1 MYSFQKSLPNLA
13 RPSSDIILV
22 AIDDATIKDMG
33 IQVPLPLKFHNTVLA
48 NILDENPQLIIY
60 PMTFHENP
68 TSTEDGLVFKN
79 LSSSEKTI
87 FASKLKNFDE
97 ALENPSFISQQD
109 IFQNGIA
116 VDRISGAQDG
126 VARRHVVKLSKFYS
140 IEVGAAQK
148 LGFIKSLSHLPDLF
162 YTNYYGPKKTFK
174 TVSFSKVLKKQLPA
188 NFFNNKIVFI
198 GHANSATSQPFNTTP
213 FDKKLYSFTNLEIHA
228 TILDNIR
235 SKAYISKSHFYTN
248 TSITFLA
255 SFISIVLIMEN
266 APFIGIILFLVF
278 GVIIYTIGFFL
289 LTFYNTWIYTFHPLL
304 AVFISYYILIPYR
317 LLKENQKRI
326 AFEKEN
332 LSLTQVEKFKT
343 NFISLMSH
351 DLKTPIARI
360 HGIAE
365 VLSLT
370 TSGVPASLQPSIIS
384 IMESAEDLLSFV
396 NNILNVARIESE
408 KISLNKESK
417 DINNIIENCIKSL
430 SYVAKTKNITL
441 RSDLEPLFS
450 IKLDSHLIRQVI
462 STLLENAI
470 KYSPSGSTVT
480 LSSNEHDDYIKVKI
494 TDNGRGIPENEQKL
508 IFTKFYR
515 GNNNNRT
522 NPISGTGLGLY
533 LAKYFVELHKGK
545 IELESTMETG
555 STFSVYLPIRDC

>member
-480 LSSNEHDDYIKVKI
+480 LSSNEHDDYIKAKTYIYKI
-494 TDNGRGIPENEQKL
+494 L
-508 IFTKFYR
+508 
-515 GNNNNRT
+515 
-522 NPISGTGLGLY
+522 
-533 LAKYFVELHKGK
+533 
-545 IELESTMETG
+545 
-555 STFSVYLPIRDC
+555 